1 MANRRRLIADGAPS
15 LHITHPMCQHDN
27 HDEYDDEDDDDHAA
41 DDVDDHADDQDPA
54 TSSSLHREWGEGR
67 GLRGLGRWAPNSILP
82 FCQF

>member
-1 MANRRRLIADGAPS
+1 MANRRRLIDGAPS

-27 HDEYDDEDDDDHAA
+27 HDEYDDEDD
-41 DDVDDHADDQDPA
+41 DDHADDQDPA

>member
-27 HDEYDDEDDDDHAA
+27 HDEYDDDDDDDHA
-41 DDVDDHADDQDPA
+41 DDHVDDQDPA
-54 TSSSLHREWGEGR
+54 TSSSLHRKWGEGR

>member
-27 HDEYDDEDDDDHAA
+27 HDEYDDEDDDDL
-41 DDVDDHADDQDPA
+41 VDDHADDQDPA

>member
-27 HDEYDDEDDDDHAA
+27 HDEYDDEDD
-41 DDVDDHADDQDPA
+41 DDHADDQDPA

>member
-27 HDEYDDEDDDDHAA
+27 HDEYDDEDDDDHA
-41 DDVDDHADDQDPA
+41 DDHADDQDPA

-67 GLRGLGRWAPNSILP
+67 GLRGLGRRAPNSILP
-82 FCQF
+82 FCQFWS